1 MNARRYGQKGYAREN
16 SSRKQRPTTHSYE
29 LRILERLISDDILLD
44 LVAHYFR
51 THTIRL
57 IRPQDNILKSW
68 LDITD
73 KGDIVVGYQLLGPPL
88 KKEVKVKLT
97 VYNGS

>member
-1 MNARRYGQKGYAREN
+1 MNARRSDQKGYASEN
-16 SSRKQRPTTHSYE
+16 YSKRRRPTKPSYE
-29 LRILERLISDDILLD
+29 QRILVRSISDDILLD

-73 KGDIVVGYQLLGPPL
+73 TGDIVVGYKLLGPPL

>member
-1 MNARRYGQKGYAREN
+1 MYTRKLAQRGSKPERYMRKRRPDK
-16 SSRKQRPTTHSYE
+16 TSYE
-29 LRILERLISDDILLD
+29 QRTLVRTISDDIALESI
-44 LVAHYFR
+44 AHYFR
-51 THTIRL
+51 TQTIGL
-57 IRPQDNILKSW
+57 IRQQDQVLKSW

>member
-1 MNARRYGQKGYAREN
+1 
-16 SSRKQRPTTHSYE
+16 
-29 LRILERLISDDILLD
+29 
-44 LVAHYFR
+44 
-51 THTIRL
+51 
-57 IRPQDNILKSW
+57 LKSW

-73 KGDIVVGYQLLGPPL
+73 TGDIVVGYKLLGPPL